1 MVGQNDRSAAEAAV
15 QPQGQEAA
23 VTCAAQEATTG
34 GTSMHQS
41 VGAGESLRAQ
51 QDEET
56 GVASSRGTETS
67 PDDLNAVK
75 SVNRGGN
82 EDDSSDDNSSVQVP
96 DNADDD
102 VDDALDKIVMEA
114 VGPAISPTPSLGAIG
129 IPIPPSFV
137 VPPRPVSSAAAAAA
151 AAAAATKTKTNSLSR
166 PQPMPRKSRTE
177 MYQLDDLGF
186 AAPYLQKLAPLRVAT
201 TKKKPTVASAASAA
215 SAASSSSAGGR
226 SSPRSSPLRIRRG
239 SSSAGVGAGDEEE
252 SESSSSRPHQSGTKG
267 SKRFEARWGRQRR
280 PSPPSYRQSSQQ
292 GSSQASINE
301 PIPLS
306 RSISAPS
313 TAARAPWRS
322 FRRGSSQAAMAATD
336 ASPSWEEHSIE
347 GTGGGRARQ
356 DYIEEGYSEDLSS
369 SEDEY
374 DERVDHDFYRRRGS
388 GYALSKVVS
397 DPLHGSRHRSSPTP
411 QSPRSPRS
419 GDSFEDEDDLLNS
432 PRTPQTPHS
441 FDTDSS
447 IRLRR
452 SRGMSSD
459 SDDNSSL
466 DSDTLL
472 DLDLDDGGG
481 MGRLA
486 QELATPH
493 PRPRSRR
500 SPRNL
505 FRSPR
510 SRSTGLSPNG
520 RGLALEGVV
529 EGPNEDGDDGGDEH
543 GRELDLEEGGGAVTD
558 LVATAVVG
566 TAAALSPNVD
576 EPEIETVS
584 TVEGSSPDSSPPQD
598 GRSLHQ
604 QDGEPGDD
612 QPAIIPNVS
621 SIQMADS
628 VEYYSYDP
636 EAPLSPPPEEV
647 CPTPLA
653 SNMRKNRSEPSLL
666 QLPGPALS
674 SDRSD
679 SPPSMQ
685 NTIPIGMVGAA
696 AGTAAVP
703 AATAAS
709 SHRWKRRP
717 RSTRSDVPSIVSAA
731 DTKSTFMSMFTLIT
745 KEHMDPKILL
755 FLSIFSIFG
764 SSLRVYIS
772 RMFGFDCEFPNLVG
786 DVFAQGFKNICV
798 TASGRTEQSGGAL
811 FIDLPANMLGS
822 ALMGVMSSPFSSWP
836 NIPWL
841 RADHPLQ
848 RNNAMHIAIR
858 TGLCGTLTTFASWN
872 AQMVVMIDGTGLPLG
887 KQIMPAIFGYILGL
901 QASIACFLFGRK
913 VNVWLNRWKNP
924 DVCVELGGNGRR
936 GRGRVSMFGGRS
948 RIASRGRY
956 RRRSST
962 DTLRHRNRL
971 GSQESNNRLA
981 DVPEDIAIFPSNSKT
996 IPMSDAERKRLKKE
1010 KIRRYKEAKYAD
1022 NASQPGSVRSGGGDH
1037 HSIPSRIIVF
1047 PTIGDTEPDDLCMRI
1062 LAFLFSWRTL
1072 SLLLVSILFA
1082 LYVVSDVVWGL
1093 QFYRTMW
1100 LSVLFTPL
1108 GAILRWKLQ
1117 LLNGGKLCKSRKW
1130 LPTGTVIANIVG
1142 SLVAIAAVAIE
1153 TRYTS
1158 GDQSSAS
1165 VHVLAAVKIGFA
1177 GSMSTV
1183 SSVVKE
1189 IVDITER
1196 YPSDGKGYSYAFASM
1211 TICCALALIVYSP
1224 IVRS

>member
-1 MVGQNDRSAAEAAV
+1 MVGQDDRPAAAGAPPQGREAAS
-15 QPQGQEAA
+15 AA
-23 VTCAAQEATTG
+23 VTCAAQEVV
-34 GTSMHQS
+34 HQS
-41 VGAGESLRAQ
+41 IGAGENLRAQ

-67 PDDLNAVK
+67 TGDLNDEIAPADHTRVK
-75 SVNRGGN
+75 SLYRGDS
-82 EDDSSDDNSSVQVP
+82 EDDSGDDSSSVQMP

-102 VDDALDKIVMEA
+102 VDDALDNFVMEA
-114 VGPAISPTPSLGAIG
+114 VGRAISPIPSLGAIG
-129 IPIPPSFV
+129 VPIPPPFAIA
-137 VPPRPVSSAAAAAA
+137 PRRVSSAAAAAA
-151 AAAAATKTKTNSLSR
+151 AMKTDSLPR
-166 PQPMPRKSRTE
+166 PQPMPKQSRSE
-177 MYQLDDLGF
+177 MEQLDDLGF
-186 AAPYLQKLAPLRVAT
+186 AAPFLQKLAPLRVAT
-201 TKKKPTVASAASAA
+201 TKTTASAAAA
-215 SAASSSSAGGR
+215 SDASSPPAGGRSSSRSSSRRIRRRSSSAGG
-226 SSPRSSPLRIRRG
+226 
-239 SSSAGVGAGDEEE
+239 GVGDE
-252 SESSSSRPHQSGTKG
+252 SESSSGPHQSGTKG

-280 PSPPSYRQSSQQ
+280 PSPPSYRQPSQQ
-292 GSSQASINE
+292 GRNQASINE

-313 TAARAPWRS
+313 TAPRAPWRP

-347 GTGGGRARQ
+347 DTGGRRTRQ
-356 DYIEEGYSEDLSS
+356 DYIDEGYSEDLSS

-374 DERVDHDFYRRRGS
+374 DERVDHHFYPRRGS
-388 GYALSKVVS
+388 GYPLSKVVS
-397 DPLHGSRHRSSPTP
+397 DPLHGSRRRSSPTP
-411 QSPRSPRS
+411 QSPHSPQS

-447 IRLRR
+447 IRVRR

-472 DLDLDDGGG
+472 DLDLDDGGS
-481 MGRLA
+481 MDRLA

-493 PRPRSRR
+493 PRPRARR
-500 SPRNL
+500 SPRNI

-558 LVATAVVG
+558 LAAVAV

-584 TVEGSSPDSSPPQD
+584 TVEGSSPDSSPPQED
-598 GRSLHQ
+598 RSLHQ

-612 QPAIIPNVS
+612 QPAILPNVP

-653 SNMRKNRSEPSLL
+653 SNLRKNGNEPSLL

-685 NTIPIGMVGAA
+685 NAIPIGMVGAA
-696 AGTAAVP
+696 ASTAVAST
-703 AATAAS
+703 ATAAS

-717 RSTRSDVPSIVSAA
+717 KSTRSDVPSIVSAA
-731 DTKSTFMSMFTLIT
+731 DTKSTFMSTFTLIT
-745 KEHMDPKILL
+745 KEHMDPKILF

-772 RMFGFDCEFPNLVG
+772 RMFGFDCEFPDLVG

-848 RNNAMHIAIR
+848 QHNAMHIAIR

-936 GRGRVSMFGGRS
+936 GRQRVSMFGGRS

-971 GSQESNNRLA
+971 SSQGSNNRLA
-981 DVPEDIAIFPSNSKT
+981 DVPEDIAIFPSNGT
-996 IPMSDAERKRLKKE
+996 IPMSSDAERKRLKKE
-1010 KIRRYKEAKYAD
+1010 KIRRYREAKYAD
-1022 NASQPGSVRSGGGDH
+1022 NASQPGSARSGGGDH
-1037 HSIPSRIIVF
+1037 HHPIPSRIIVF
-1047 PTIGDTEPDDLCMRI
+1047 PNIGDTESDDLCLSV
-1062 LAFLFSWRTL
+1062 LASLFSWRTL
-1072 SLLLVSILFA
+1072 PLLLVSILFA
-1082 LYVVSDVVWGL
+1082 LYVVADVVWGL
-1093 QFYRTMW
+1093 QFYKTMW

-1130 LPTGTVIANIVG
+1130 LPTGTVIANMVG

-1153 TRYTS
+1153 TRFTS

-1177 GSMSTV
+1177 GSLSTV

-1211 TICCALALIVYSP
+1211 TICCALSLIVYSP